1 MRTAFRP
8 ATFRPRRILR
18 GVLLFVGL
26 FAVIGL
32 AMVGAVIALGV
43 LAIGAVVHAVL
54 SLVRGG
60 AVATPASGGS
70 RVIEGEYRVVVDT
83 GGRGGKPL
91 VPTT

>member
-60 AVATPASGGS
+60 AATAPASSGGS
-70 RVIEGEYRVVVDT
+70 VIEGEYRVVVDA
-83 GGRGGKPL
+83 GARGGKPL
-91 VPTT
+91 VQTT